1 MEPADASKYVAID
14 PRFSVR
20 GWLEQPYAV
29 LDNLTGTAHFISKEI
44 FNTLQLCNGRF
55 RTSDVVFL
63 GQRRAQ
69 LRQLAHEGVLA
80 FAHEP
85 LSLEP
90 RQEYKT
96 YPNHY
101 MRQVTWSLTGR
112 CNYRCR
118 HCFMSA
124 PHGALP
130 QPSTEE
136 CLAIA
141 DQMAACGV
149 QVVKLTGGECLIR
162 NDFLQIV
169 DRILAGGMQIATILS
184 NGSLVTEQL
193 LCALEERGVNCG
205 FDISFDGVGG
215 WHDWLRQVDG
225 AEDAAIRVFRLC
237 REHGFPTGAQ
247 VVLHR
252 KSAPAL
258 RQTIRVLGE
267 LGVQNVVVGE
277 IEDEGDAHNMGELLL
292 SYDEAFTLFSDY
304 LPQFLEDGAPI
315 AHIDLGG
322 IYQVVRGVPRL
333 AHGRVDTGDECA
345 QRLACPSVRANM
357 YIGPDGHILPCIP
370 MSYDDALQRRFPD
383 IAGMTLQEAL
393 TDSDYFRFIDTT
405 VGDVLERNPKCQA
418 CAYRSRCLG
427 GCRAKGVDEQGNP
440 DPMGVD
446 CSACRFYLGG
456 YYDRAREVLERLT
469 PRA

>member
-1 MEPADASKYVAID
+1 
-14 PRFSVR
+14 
-20 GWLEQPYAV
+20 
-29 LDNLTGTAHFISKEI
+29 
-44 FNTLQLCNGRF
+44 
-55 RTSDVVFL
+55 
-63 GQRRAQ
+63 
-69 LRQLAHEGVLA
+69 
-80 FAHEP
+80 
-85 LSLEP
+85 
-90 RQEYKT
+90 
-96 YPNHY
+96 
-101 MRQVTWSLTGR
+101 
-112 CNYRCR
+112 
-118 HCFMSA
+118 MSA

-169 DRILAGGMQIATILS
+169 DRILAGEMQITTILS

-193 LCALEERGVNCG
+193 LCALEE
-205 FDISFDGVGG
+205 
-215 WHDWLRQVDG
+215 
-225 AEDAAIRVFRLC
+225 
-237 REHGFPTGAQ
+237 
-247 VVLHR
+247 
-252 KSAPAL
+252 
-258 RQTIRVLGE
+258 
-267 LGVQNVVVGE
+267 
-277 IEDEGDAHNMGELLL
+277 
-292 SYDEAFTLFSDY
+292 
-304 LPQFLEDGAPI
+304 
-315 AHIDLGG
+315 
-322 IYQVVRGVPRL
+322 RGVPRL

-456 YYDRAREVLERLT
+456 YYDRARGVLERLT